1 MAQVQTV
8 DEAMIARTRDWLL
21 RQQNADGSWEAATG
35 PRMAPAQ
42 GERRFAPLRALAGQ
56 CAAREPIV
64 AVFPEGVPCAVL
76 PEPKLANAHHG
87 TTGGGCTARGTVAV
101 GGSSALGASTR

>member
-1 MAQVQTV
+1 
-8 DEAMIARTRDWLL
+8 
-21 RQQNADGSWEAATG
+21 
-35 PRMAPAQ
+35 MAPAQ
-42 GERRFAPLRALAGQ
+42 GERPFAPLRALAGQ

-64 AVFPEGVPCAVL
+64 AVFPDGVPCAVL

-87 TTGGGCTARGTVAV
+87 TTGGGPPPRGTVVV